1 MFKTYGTASTGL
13 DGLVPIYYHILS
25 YFIYGSIS
33 GLLGVSTITFF
44 NINVPILII
53 PIFFLSFLFCVRE
66 VSKYYSLKLSFQS
79 IDEDSIKYW
88 ILFSILF
95 LLPLPYQVFGYLGG
109 ERYEYIISPSYSF
122 ALFLTFIFISILFS
136 FINIYNSGEKIVS
149 SSKKMFFVVTSI
161 LLYLAMS
168 VSKVSFLFVF
178 GSIYGYIFLRMKYY
192 KNFWHIIV
200 MSGFIMVV
208 AIVYLLIINTEVF
221 IKNPQQVNSDDVSL
235 LPYIFYM
242 LPSLVFIV
250 LKLYS
255 SNIRSTTNLF
265 EKIKNKEILDIEILI
280 LLIIILFPLSFQYFK
295 GIQIYFAYILI
306 MAHINMFIPLL
317 FSKDLLS
324 VK

>member
-1 MFKTYGTASTGL
+1 
-13 DGLVPIYYHILS
+13 
-25 YFIYGSIS
+25 
-33 GLLGVSTITFF
+33 
-44 NINVPILII
+44 
-53 PIFFLSFLFCVRE
+53 
-66 VSKYYSLKLSFQS
+66 
-79 IDEDSIKYW
+79 
-88 ILFSILF
+88 
-95 LLPLPYQVFGYLGG
+95 
-109 ERYEYIISPSYSF
+109 
-122 ALFLTFIFISILFS
+122 
-136 FINIYNSGEKIVS
+136 
-149 SSKKMFFVVTSI
+149 
-161 LLYLAMS
+161 
-168 VSKVSFLFVF
+168 
-178 GSIYGYIFLRMKYY
+178 
-192 KNFWHIIV
+192 

-221 IKNPQQVNSDDVSL
+221 IKNPQQVNSADVSL

-255 SNIRSTTNLF
+255 SNIRSTTDLF

-317 FSKDLLS
+317 FSKDSLS